1 MKTLVNFV
9 IASAILFGSVAAAQ
23 ATSPDEAVDVL
34 DSRHKNLFMFK
45 ADRKFLGASVEVYYA
60 NGDLV
65 TSQKLEKRKM
75 IIDFCDVKFGEYTIR
90 LKKGKE
96 IQEYHYVKK

>member
-1 MKTLVNFV
+1 MKALVNYF
-9 IASAILFGSVAAAQ
+9 IALAILFGSVATAQ
-23 ATSPDEAVDVL
+23 ATSPAEAVDVL

-45 ADRKFLGASVEVYYA
+45 AERKFLGASVEVYYT

-90 LKKGKE
+90 LKKGNE